1 MSDRKRGDTMSDT
14 KMGRP
19 TDTPRPNRITI
30 RLSNEEM
37 ENLDKYCEENAT
49 TRTDV
54 AREGIQ
60 TVINNK
66 K

>member
-1 MSDRKRGDTMSDT
+1 MSDT

-19 TDTPRPNRITI
+19 TDNPRPNRITV

-37 ENLDKYCEENAT
+37 ESLDRYCLERKT

-60 TVINNK
+60 MVIKNK